1 VSVLPVGFGS
11 DGGAAPGYT
20 IDNSLRFRNSASAEL
35 QRTPTTNDAAE
46 RRTWTWSG
54 WVKRGALGV
63 AQFLFSA
70 GNSGGNQT
78 SHSVYIDAN
87 GKLSTTCN
95 TQGMS
100 VATNDFGAATA
111 ALLRDPTAW
120 YHLVVVLDA
129 TQATAS
135 DRLKF
140 YVNGAEQA
148 YAAISPY
155 PANPTLDFAAHINSN
170 IGHAIGD
177 SFAGTNYYFDGYLA
191 EVHFVTSQALTPSDF
206 GQLDSAGTWQP
217 KAYAGTYGTNG
228 YYLKFNDATSLTTLA
243 EDRSGNGNN
252 WTATNI
258 SLTAGATYDWMS
270 DTPSN
275 NFPTWNPLF
284 RDSVPMNTI
293 ADGGLS
299 AYSPANPAGWQHT
312 RATQTIPPSG
322 KWYWEWTLTQSVSN
336 GQGAAL
342 SIGNI
347 NRAAFGNSVNNAAGF
362 AGLLFSTQTLPTDQ
376 RQISK
381 MSNGSN
387 TAYAGQIPAVNDVF
401 SFAYDASTGKYWHG
415 RNGVWYDSGDP
426 AAGTNPSVTRL
437 TVEELSIF
445 QGSFYVTTPQ
455 YVVTP
460 VNFGQQPF
468 AYAPPTGFVALCTAN
483 LPAPAIRNPRLHF
496 DIKTRVG
503 TAASAN
509 ITGYAFQPDLV
520 WIKSRGRAIDHALY
534 DRLRG
539 AQARL
544 ESNQT
549 DAEVTSDDGL
559 TAFNSDGY
567 TLGTLDQVN
576 GTPATNSFVDWAW
589 RANGSGVANT
599 DGTIASTVSVNTAAG
614 ISVVAYTGTGSAGT
628 VGHGL
633 GAVPKMV
640 IAKRRN
646 STGAWPAQHA
656 DIAAANSL
664 YLNTTAAAASAS
676 TIWNNTKPSSSVFSI
691 GTSTDV
697 NANASTYVALCF
709 AEVPGFSRI
718 ASYVGNGNVDG
729 PFVWCGFR
737 PAFVLI
743 KRRDSDNAWRLTD
756 SRRSAFNV
764 VGPELFPNTTQAD
777 LTDIIFDYTANGFKI
792 RSTFV
797 SYNAS
802 GGNYIFLAF
811 AEDPFKHAR
820 AR

>member
-1 VSVLPVGFGS
+1 MSVLPVGFGS

-20 IDNSLRFRNSASAEL
+20 IDNSLRFRSSASARL
-35 QRTPTTNDAAE
+35 TRTLVSPTNNL
-46 RRTWTWSG
+46 RWTWSG
-54 WVKRGALGV
+54 WVKRGSLGT
-63 AQFLFSA
+63 AQYIFSTGTSGSGADQARLAFEA
-70 GNSGGNQT
+70 GNEISFGQT
-78 SHSVYIDAN
+78 QA
-87 GKLSTTCN
+87 GTSTFEIAKI
-95 TQGMS
+95 S
-100 VATNDFGAATA
+100 TA
-111 ALLRDPTAW
+111 LFRDPSAW
-120 YHLVVVLDA
+120 YHVIVAYDSA
-129 TQATAS
+129 NATAE
-135 DRLKF
+135 DRVQMW
-140 YVNGAEQA
+140 VNGTRLT
-148 YAAISPY
+148 SFGTNT
-155 PANPTLDFAAHINSN
+155 NPTLSMASRINAARVHDIGRYGFGIN
-170 IGHAIGD
+170 
-177 SFAGTNYYFDGYLA
+177 FFDGYLA
-191 EVHFVTSQALTPSDF
+191 EINFIDGQALTASDF

-228 YYLKFNDATSLTTLA
+228 FYLKLDDATSLTTLA

-252 WTATNI
+252 WTATNV
-258 SLTAGATYDWMS
+258 SLTAGATYDWMN

-275 NFPTWNPLF
+275 NFATWNPLF

-293 ADGGLS
+293 ADCGLS
-299 AYSPANPAGWQHT
+299 AYSPALPAGWQHT

-347 NRAAFGNSVNNAAGF
+347 DRAAFGNNINNATGF

-376 RQISK
+376 RQITK
-381 MSNGSN
+381 MDNGGN

-401 SFAYDASTGKYWHG
+401 NFAYDASTGKYWHG

-460 VNFGQQPF
+460 VNFGQRPF
-468 AYAPPTGFVALCTAN
+468 AYSPPSGFVALCTAN
-483 LPAPAIRNPRLHF
+483 LPAPAIRNPKLHF
-496 DIKTRVG
+496 DIKTRTG

-520 WIKSRGRAIDHALY
+520 WIKSRGRALDHALF
-534 DRLRG
+534 DSARG
-539 AQARL
+539 VQKML

-549 DAEVTSDDGL
+549 GAETTETTGL

-567 TLGTLDQVN
+567 TIGALDQIN
-576 GTPATNSFVDWAW
+576 GTTATNSFVDWAW
-589 RANGSGVANT
+589 RANGSGAANT
-599 DGTIASTVSVNTAAG
+599 DGLINSTVSANAAAG
-614 ISVVAYTGTGSAGT
+614 ISIATYTGTGSAGT

-640 IAKRRN
+640 IAKRRS

-697 NANASTYVALCF
+697 NANTGTYVALCF

-718 ASYVGNGNVDG
+718 ASYLGNGNANG

-743 KRRDSDNAWRLTD
+743 KRTDSADAWRLTD

-802 GGNYIFLAF
+802 GGTYIFLAF